1 MFLSTSMTII
11 IKNLHEQI
19 ISTHLG
25 HDFAKRCVI
34 SIILL
39 IVDYGYMKV
48 DLTNESKVFITFS
61 RTLKNILQTFEW

>member
-25 HDFAKRCVI
+25 HDFAKGV
-34 SIILL
+34 L
-39 IVDYGYMKV
+39 YP
-48 DLTNESKVFITFS
+48 
-61 RTLKNILQTFEW
+61 